1 MGNRDP
7 RVDAYIA
14 ESADFA
20 KPILAHVRS
29 LVHEACPDAQ
39 ETIKWSVPHFEYEG
53 VLCGMAAFK
62 QHCNVILWRAALIAG
77 GEGRDEK
84 GQITNI
90 RTLSDLPDDKT
101 MKHLIREGARLN
113 AEGVK
118 APPRRKTVNRAV
130 AIPIE
135 LKSALAKNKKATA
148 AFERLSPSH
157 KREYAEWIAEAKAEE
172 TRRRRVKSAIEWI
185 AEGKSRN
192 WKYER
197 R

>member
-39 ETIKWSVPHFEYEG
+39 ETIKWSVPHFEHEG
-53 VLCGMAAFK
+53 ILCGIAAFK
-62 QHCNVILWRAALIAG
+62 QHCNVILWKAALIPG
-77 GEGRDEK
+77 GKGRDEK
-84 GQITNI
+84 GQITKV
-90 RTLSDLPDDKT
+90 RTLSDLPDDNT
-101 MKHLIREGARLN
+101 MKDLIREGARLN

-118 APPRRKTVNRAV
+118 APRRRKTASKAV
-130 AIPIE
+130 AVPIE
-135 LKSALAKNKKATA
+135 LKAALAKNKKATA